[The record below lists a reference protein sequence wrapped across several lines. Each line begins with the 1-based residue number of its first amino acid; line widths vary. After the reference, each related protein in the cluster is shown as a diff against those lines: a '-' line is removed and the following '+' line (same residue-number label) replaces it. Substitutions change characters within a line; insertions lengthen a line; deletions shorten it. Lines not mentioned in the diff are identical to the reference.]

1 MGAAQSNQ
9 ADIQGWEKVSG
20 IQLPGQSGKTRKME
34 EKIAEFMKATRNDD
48 GEDDFNIM
56 ISSNSKLLVGQT
68 STRLHNDLGPSAP
81 EGAAAVAG
89 EENAID
95 ENDSDANSEA
105 SSDEYTVLKNGSTT
119 WTSSIKKSATE
130 IFVEILE
137 EEISMIVCCSN
148 VPRFRKLVEILE
160 RLQKSRFFQRKINIW
175 IDEAH
180 KCVKLLRRQEFNR
193 ILAFTKIARLVLV
206 TASWDPIDKVFAVP
220 RITYEFTHP
229 DVYRSLHECEWRIVE
244 PTTASAAE
252 DEDDEP
258 GPFDMSSGAPA
269 YVSQIFAIPSLL
281 ERIEQPGKHW
291 LIAGNSRTVTHD
303 LIATALV
310 ERGWNGLVLNG
321 KEKAIRFFNGDL
333 PIDFT
338 EYNKDKLEPKDVLEK
353 LFNEYPQLN
362 EAPFFITGLN
372 CIKEG
377 ITFQGPSFMLDGA
390 ILPNIA
396 SPSDAYQLGCRLN
409 GNLKGLEIYAN
420 YTKPL
425 VITTSR
431 MEVKI
436 KKQENIA
443 IYLPRILYDMSINLP
458 TPFLKRQAA
467 RGQVIHDPS
476 GTGYRIFK
484 NFTSFKNYIDLLGRK
499 THFSEQPNTKPG
511 DLYYPY
517 YIVSVKGT
525 GRGDN
530 AMPRY
535 LTEVMDKG
543 ISQSERTV
551 GGTNTGFP
559 CYLDIKKPDTL
570 LWVAVIHNTTDIRR
584 LCNYADDIYP
594 DETNNYLG
602 MAIDYTNV

>member
-9 ADIQGWEKVSG
+9 PDIQGWEKVSG

-34 EKIAEFMKATRNDD
+34 EKIEEFMKATRNDN

-68 STRLHNDLGPSAP
+68 STRLHNDLGPEGAETAAP
-81 EGAAAVAG
+81 EENTL
-89 EENAID
+89 EET
-95 ENDSDANSEA
+95 DSDANSEA
-105 SSDEYTVLKNGSTT
+105 SSDEYTVLRNGSTT

-160 RLQKSRFFQRKINIW
+160 RLQRSRFFQRKINIW

-180 KCVKLLRRQEFNR
+180 KCIKLLRRQEFNR
-193 ILAFTKIARLVLV
+193 ILAFTKIARLMLV
-206 TASWDPIDKVFAVP
+206 TASWDPIDKLFAVP

-229 DVYRSLHECEWRIVE
+229 AVYRSLHECKWVIVE
-244 PTTASAAE
+244 PTTAAAE
-252 DEDDEP
+252 DEDEEP
-258 GPFDMSSGAPA
+258 GPFDMASGAPA
-269 YVSQIFAIPSLL
+269 YVQQIFAIPSLL
-281 ERIEQPGKHW
+281 EQIEQPGKHW

-321 KEKAIRFFNGDL
+321 KEKAVRFFNGNT

-362 EAPFFITGLN
+362 DAPFFITGLN

-377 ITFQGPSFMLDGA
+377 ITFQGPAFMLDGA
-390 ILPNIA
+390 ILPDIA

-409 GNLKGLEIYAN
+409 GNLKGLEIYAK

-431 MEVKI
+431 MEQKI

-484 NFTSFKNYIDLLGRK
+484 RYTTFK
-499 THFSEQPNTKPG
+499 
-511 DLYYPY
+511 
-517 YIVSVKGT
+517 
-525 GRGDN
+525 
-530 AMPRY
+530 
-535 LTEVMDKG
+535 
-543 ISQSERTV
+543 QSLR
-551 GGTNTGFP
+551 
-559 CYLDIKKPDTL
+559 C
-570 LWVAVIHNTTDIRR
+570 
-584 LCNYADDIYP
+584 
-594 DETNNYLG
+594 
-602 MAIDYTNV
+602 

>member
-9 ADIQGWEKVSG
+9 SDIQGWEKVSG

-34 EKIAEFMKATRNDD
+34 EKIAEFMNLTRNDN

-68 STRLHNDLGPSAP
+68 STRLHNDLGPA
-81 EGAAAVAG
+81 GAALPAEAV
-89 EENAID
+89 EENAL
-95 ENDSDANSEA
+95 EEYDSDSYSEA

-119 WTSSIKKSATE
+119 WTSSIKKTPAD
-130 IFVEILE
+130 IILGILE

-180 KCVKLLRRQEFNR
+180 KCIKLLKRPEFSR
-193 ILAFTKIARLVLV
+193 CLAFTKIARLTLV
-206 TASWDPIDKVFAVP
+206 TASWDPIDKYFAVP

-229 DVYRSLHECEWRIVE
+229 AVYRSLHECEWRIVE
-244 PTTASAAE
+244 PATVEAAE
-252 DEDDEP
+252 DEDDDVT
-258 GPFDMSSGAPA
+258 GPFDNASGAPA
-269 YVSQIFAIPSLL
+269 YVQQIFAIPSLL

-321 KEKAIRFFNGDL
+321 KEKAVRFFDGTE
-333 PIDFT
+333 PINFT
-338 EYNKDKLEPKDVLEK
+338 EYNKDKLEPKEVLEK
-353 LFNEYPQLN
+353 LFNEYPQLQD
-362 EAPFFITGLN
+362 APFFITGLN

-377 ITFQGPSFMLDGA
+377 ITFQGHAFMLDGA
-390 ILPNIA
+390 ILPNIS

-409 GNLKGLEIYAN
+409 GNLKGLEIYPN
-420 YTKPL
+420 YAKPL

-431 MEVKI
+431 MEQKI

-443 IYLPRILYDMSINLP
+443 IYLPQILYDMAINLP
-458 TPFLKRQAA
+458 TPFLKRQAS
-467 RGQVIHDPS
+467 RGKVNHDPS

-484 NFTSFKNYIDLLGRK
+484 TYETFKKYTEMLGRRSQFK
-499 THFSEQPNTKPG
+499 EMPDAGP
-511 DLYYPY
+511 YYPLHT
-517 YIVSVKGT
+517 VSVQSTRGGT
-525 GRGDN
+525 S
-530 AMPRY
+530 MPRY
-535 LTEVMDKG
+535 LTEVIDK
-543 ISQSERTV
+543 IDLAY
-551 GGTNTGFP
+551 GGGGGMKTGFP
-559 CYLDIKKPDTL
+559 CYLDIKRPETL
-570 LWVAVIHNTTDIRR
+570 VWVAVVHNTADIRR
-584 LCNYADDIYP
+584 LCNYADTICP
-594 DETNNYLG
+594 DESESFIG
-602 MAIDYTNV
+602 QAVDYSVVC

>member
-1 MGAAQSNQ
+1 MGAAMSNQ
-9 ADIQGWEKVSG
+9 PDIQGWEKVEG

-34 EKIAEFMKATRNDD
+34 EKIKEFMNATRHDN

-68 STRLHNDLGPSAP
+68 STRLNTDLGPLP
-81 EGAAAVAG
+81 EGK
-89 EENAID
+89 EENLIAD
-95 ENDSDANSEA
+95 DSDSVSGSEA

-119 WTSSIKKSATE
+119 WTSSIKKSPTE

-148 VPRFRKLVEILE
+148 VPRFRKLVEIIE

-180 KCVKLLRRQEFNR
+180 KCVKLLRRTEFNK
-193 ILAFTKIARLVLV
+193 ILAFTKIARLMLV
-206 TASWDPIDKVFAVP
+206 SASWDPIDKYYSVP

-229 DVYRSLHECEWRIVE
+229 DVYRSLHECEWIIVE
-244 PTTASAAE
+244 PTEAM
-252 DEDDEP
+252 DDDDDDEP

-269 YVSQIFAIPSLL
+269 YVQQIFAIPALL
-281 ERIEQPGKHW
+281 KRIEQPGKHW
-291 LIAGNSRTVTHD
+291 LIAGNSRTATHD
-303 LIATALV
+303 LIATALI

-321 KEKAIRFFNGDL
+321 KEKAVRFHNGDE
-333 PIDFT
+333 PINFT
-338 EYNKDKLEPKDVLEK
+338 EFNKDKLEPKDVLEK
-353 LFNEYPQLN
+353 LFNTYPQLN
-362 EAPFFITGLN
+362 DAPFFITGLN

-377 ITFQGPSFMLDGA
+377 ITFQGHAFMLDGA
-390 ILPNIA
+390 ILPNIS

-409 GNLKGLEIYAN
+409 GNLKGLEIYHD
-420 YTKPL
+420 YEKPL

-431 MEVKI
+431 MEQKI

-458 TPFLKRQAA
+458 TPFLKRQAS
-467 RGQVIHDPS
+467 RGQVIHDPL

-484 NFTSFKNYIDLLGRK
+484 SYTTFKNYIDLLGRK

-511 DLYYPY
+511 DQYYPY
-517 YIVSVKGT
+517 HTVSVQSTRGGT
-525 GRGDN
+525 S
-530 AMPRY
+530 MPRY
-535 LTEVMDKG
+535 LTEVIDK
-543 ISQSERTV
+543 IDLAY
-551 GGTNTGFP
+551 GGGGGMKTGFP
-559 CYLDIKKPDTL
+559 CYLDLKKLDTL
-570 LWVAVIHNTTDIRR
+570 VWVAVIHNTADIRR

-594 DETNNYLG
+594 DESEKYHGL
-602 MAIDYTNV
+602 AVDYSIA

>member
-9 ADIQGWEKVSG
+9 YDIQGWEKVSG

-34 EKIAEFMKATRNDD
+34 EKIAEFMNLTRNDNE
-48 GEDDFNIM
+48 EDDFNIM

-68 STRLHNDLGPSAP
+68 STRLHNDLGPAALA
-81 EGAAAVAG
+81 EGPRPGAV
-89 EENAID
+89 EENIL
-95 ENDSDANSEA
+95 EEYDSDSYSEA

-119 WTSSIKKSATE
+119 WTSSIKKTDKE
-130 IFVEILE
+130 IFAEILE

-148 VPRFRKLVEILE
+148 VPRFKKLVKIFE
-160 RLQKSRFFQRKINIW
+160 RLQKSRHFQRKINIW

-193 ILAFTKIARLVLV
+193 ILAFTKIARLMLV
-206 TASWDPIDKVFAVP
+206 TASWDPIDKLFKVP

-229 DVYRSLHECEWRIVE
+229 DVYRSLHECEWIIVE
-244 PTTASAAE
+244 PNTPTE
-252 DEDDEP
+252 DEDEEEQ
-258 GPFDMSSGAPA
+258 GPFDMASGAPA
-269 YVSQIFAIPSLL
+269 YVQQIFAIPSLL

-303 LIATALV
+303 LIAAALV

-321 KEKAIRFFNGDL
+321 KEKAVRFFKGEA

-362 EAPFFITGLN
+362 DAPFFITGLN

-377 ITFQGPSFMLDGA
+377 ITFQGHAFMLDGA
-390 ILPNIA
+390 ILPNIS

-409 GNLKGLEIYAN
+409 GNLKGLEIYPDYA
-420 YTKPL
+420 KPL

-431 MEVKI
+431 MEQKI

-476 GTGYRIFK
+476 GKGYRIFK
-484 NFTSFKNYIDLLGRK
+484 NFPSFKNYIDLLGRK
-499 THFSEQPNTKPG
+499 TNFSEQPNTKPG

-517 YIVSVKGT
+517 HIVSVKGT
-525 GRGDN
+525 GRGDT

-559 CYLDIKKPDTL
+559 CYLDITKPDTL
-570 LWVAVIHNTTDIRR
+570 LWVAVIHNTADIRR

-594 DETNNYLG
+594 DESDKYLG
-602 MAIDYTNV
+602 MAIDYSIV